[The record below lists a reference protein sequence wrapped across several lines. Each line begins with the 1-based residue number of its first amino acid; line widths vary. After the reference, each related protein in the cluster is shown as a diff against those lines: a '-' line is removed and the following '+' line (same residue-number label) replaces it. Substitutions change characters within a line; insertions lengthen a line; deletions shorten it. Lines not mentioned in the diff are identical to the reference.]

1 MRKGNYMFEK
11 LFKLSSKGTTV
22 KVELLAGLTT
32 FLTMAYILA
41 VNPGLLSSEFGAGMP
56 FQSVFLATALS
67 SALASILMGLYAN
80 YPIALAP
87 GMGVNAFFSFTA
99 VNMLG
104 GSWQAG
110 LAAVFVSGVLFMII
124 SLTGIRKIVINA
136 IPKNLKLSIG
146 AGIGFFIAFIGLQN
160 AGIVVNNDAV
170 LVGLGDLTA
179 PTVLLAVFGILVT
192 FALLARKV
200 SAGVFYGLVITAVVG
215 VIAGLFGVE
224 GMPALPTAIVSFEF
238 DMPTFGAFISGFDE
252 LFASPSAILIIFT
265 FLFIDFFD
273 TAGTLVAVAG
283 KTDLMDENGELKD
296 VDKALMSDAVG
307 TVAGAILGTST
318 VTSFIESAAG
328 VGVGGRTGLTAVTT
342 GVLFILSIFFFPVLV
357 VINGTVTAPAL
368 IVVGVLMAQQLGN
381 IDWED
386 FVAATSGFIAIITMI
401 LAYSIA
407 DGIATGFITYGVVMV
422 ASGKAKEVKPI
433 IWILIAVFIAHFIF
447 K

>member
-32 FLTMAYILA
+32 FLTMAYILG
-41 VNPGLLSSEFGAGMP
+41 VNPGLLSSEFGAAMP

-67 SALASILMGLYAN
+67 SALACIIMGLYAN

-124 SLTGIRKIVINA
+124 SMTGIRKIVINA
-136 IPKNLKLSIG
+136 IPKNLKLAIG

-215 VIAGLFGVE
+215 VIAGLFGFE
-224 GMPALPTAIVSFEF
+224 GMPTLPTAIVSFEF
-238 DMPTFGAFISGFDE
+238 DMPTFGAFIGGFGE
-252 LFASPSAILIIFT
+252 LFASPSAVLIIFT

-296 VDKALMSDAVG
+296 VDKALMSDAIG

-318 VTSFIESAAG
+318 VTSYIESAAG

-342 GVLFILSIFFFPVLV
+342 GVLFILSIFFFPVLA

-368 IVVGVLMAQQLGN
+368 IVVGVLMAQQLGG

-386 FVAATSGFIAIITMI
+386 FVAATSGFVAIITMV

-407 DGIATGFITYGVVMV
+407 DGIATGFITYGVVMA
-422 ASGKAKEVKPI
+422 ASGRAKEVKPV
-433 IWILIAVFIAHFIF
+433 IWVLIAVFIVHFIL

>member
-67 SALASILMGLYAN
+67 SALASIIMGLYAN

-110 LAAVFVSGVLFMII
+110 LAAVFVSGILFLII
-124 SLTGIRKIVINA
+124 SMTGIRKMVINA
-136 IPKNLKLSIG
+136 IPKNLKLAIG

-160 AGIVVNNDAV
+160 AGIVVNNDVV

-215 VIAGLFGVE
+215 VIAGLAGVE
-224 GMPALPTAIVSFEF
+224 GMPALPTAIVSFNF
-238 DMPTFGAFISGFDE
+238 DMPTIGAFAGGFGE

-283 KTDLMDENGELKD
+283 KTNLIDENGELEN
-296 VDKALMSDAVG
+296 VDKALMSDAIG

-318 VTSFIESAAG
+318 VTSYIESAAG

-342 GVLFILSIFFFPVLV
+342 GVLFILSIVFFPVLA

-368 IVVGVLMAQQLGN
+368 VVVGVLMAQQLGN

-386 FVAATSGFIAIITMI
+386 FVAATSGFVAIITMI

-407 DGIATGFITYGVVMV
+407 DGIATGFITYGVVMI
-422 ASGKAKEVKPI
+422 ASGKAKEVKPV
-433 IWILIAVFIAHFIF
+433 IWVLIAVFIAHFIL

>member
-1 MRKGNYMFEK
+1 MRKGNFMFEK

-22 KVELLAGLTT
+22 KVEVLAGLTT

-41 VNPGLLSSEFGAGMP
+41 VNPGLLSNEFGAGMP

-67 SALASILMGLYAN
+67 AALASIIMGLYAN

-110 LAAVFVSGVLFMII
+110 LAAVFISGVLFLVI
-124 SLTGIRKIVINA
+124 SLTGIRKMVINA
-136 IPKNLKLSIG
+136 IPKNLKLAIG

-170 LVGLGDLTA
+170 LVGLGDLTS
-179 PTVLLAVFGILVT
+179 PTALLAVFGILVT
-192 FALLARKV
+192 FALLARKI

-215 VIAGLFGVE
+215 IVAGLSGVE
-224 GMPALPTAIVSFEF
+224 GMPALPTAIVSFNF
-238 DMPTFGAFISGFDE
+238 DMPTFGAFIGGFGE

-283 KTDLMDENGELKD
+283 KTNLIDENGELVD
-296 VDKALMSDAVG
+296 VDKALMADAVG
-307 TVAGAILGTST
+307 TVAGAVFGTST
-318 VTSFIESAAG
+318 VTSYIESAAG

-342 GVLFILSIFFFPVLV
+342 GLLFILSIVFFPILAV
-357 VINGTVTAPAL
+357 VNGTVTAPAL
-368 IVVGVLMAQQLGN
+368 IVVGVLMAQQLGG
-381 IDWED
+381 IDWDD
-386 FVAATSGFIAIITMI
+386 FVAATSGFVAIITMI

-407 DGIATGFITYGVVMV
+407 DGIATGFITYGVVMA
-422 ASGKAKEVKPI
+422 ASGKAKEVKPV
-433 IWILIAVFIAHFIF
+433 IWVLIAIFIVHFIL

>member
-41 VNPGLLSSEFGAGMP
+41 VNPGLLSNEFGAGMP

-67 SALASILMGLYAN
+67 AALASIIMGLYAN

-110 LAAVFVSGVLFMII
+110 LAAVFISGVLFLVI
-124 SLTGIRKIVINA
+124 SLTGIRKMVINA
-136 IPKNLKLSIG
+136 IPKNLKLAIG

-192 FALLARKV
+192 FALLARKI

-215 VIAGLFGVE
+215 IIAGLAGVE
-224 GMPALPTAIVSFEF
+224 GMPALPTAIVSFDF
-238 DMPTFGAFISGFDE
+238 DMPTFGAFVGGFGE
-252 LFASPSAILIIFT
+252 LFASPSAVLIIFT

-283 KTDLMDENGELKD
+283 KTNLIDEKGELEN
-296 VDKALMSDAVG
+296 VDKALMADAVG

-318 VTSFIESAAG
+318 VTSYIESAAG

-342 GVLFILSIFFFPVLV
+342 GVLFILSIVFFPVLA

-368 IVVGVLMAQQLGN
+368 IVVGVLMAQQLGG

-386 FVAATSGFIAIITMI
+386 FIAATSGFVAIITMI

-422 ASGKAKEVKPI
+422 ASGKAKEVKPV
-433 IWILIAVFIAHFIF
+433 IWVLIAVFIAHFIF

>member
-124 SLTGIRKIVINA
+124 SMTGIRKMVINA
-136 IPKNLKLSIG
+136 IPKNLKLAIG

-200 SAGVFYGLVITAVVG
+200 SAGVFYGLVITAFVG
-215 VIAGLFGVE
+215 VIAGLAGIE
-224 GMPALPTAIVSFEF
+224 GMPALPTAVVSFNF
-238 DMPTFGAFISGFDE
+238 DMPTFGAFIGGFDE

-283 KTDLMDENGELKD
+283 KTNLMNADGELTD

-342 GVLFILSIFFFPVLV
+342 GVLFILSIVFFPVLA

-368 IVVGVLMAQQLGN
+368 VVVGVLMAQQLGN

-386 FVAATSGFIAIITMI
+386 FVAATSGFVAIITMI

-407 DGIATGFITYGVVMV
+407 DGIATGFITYGVVMI
-422 ASGKAKEVKPI
+422 ASGKAKEVKPV
-433 IWILIAVFIAHFIF
+433 IWVLIAVFIAHFIL

>member
-32 FLTMAYILA
+32 FLTMAYILG
-41 VNPGLLSSEFGAGMP
+41 VNPGLLSSEFGAAMP

-124 SLTGIRKIVINA
+124 SMTGIRKIVINA

-215 VIAGLFGVE
+215 VIAGLFGFE

-238 DMPTFGAFISGFDE
+238 DMPTFGAFIGGFGE

-422 ASGKAKEVKPI
+422 ASGKGKEVKPI
-433 IWILIAVFIAHFIF
+433 IWLLIVIFVAHFIF

>member
-67 SALASILMGLYAN
+67 AALASIIMGLYAN

-110 LAAVFVSGVLFMII
+110 LAAVFVSGVLFLVI
-124 SLTGIRKIVINA
+124 SLTGIRKMVINA
-136 IPKNLKLSIG
+136 IPKNLKLAIG

-160 AGIVVNNDAV
+160 AGIIVNNDVV

-192 FALLARKV
+192 FALLARKI

-215 VIAGLFGVE
+215 IIAGLAGVE
-224 GMPALPTAIVSFEF
+224 GMPALPTAIVSFNF
-238 DMPTFGAFISGFDE
+238 DMPTFGAFVGGFGE
-252 LFASPSAILIIFT
+252 LFASPSAVLIIFT

-283 KTDLMDENGELKD
+283 KTNLIDEKGELEN
-296 VDKALMSDAVG
+296 VDKALMADAVG

-318 VTSFIESAAG
+318 VTSYIESAAG

-342 GVLFILSIFFFPVLV
+342 GVLFILSIVFFPVLA

-368 IVVGVLMAQQLGN
+368 IVVGVLMAQQLGG

-386 FVAATSGFIAIITMI
+386 FIAATSGFVAIITMI

-422 ASGKAKEVKPI
+422 ASGKAKEVKPV
-433 IWILIAVFIAHFIF
+433 IWVLIAVFIAHFIF

>member
-32 FLTMAYILA
+32 FLTMAYILG
-41 VNPGLLSSEFGAGMP
+41 VNPGLLSSEFGAAMP

>member
-22 KVELLAGLTT
+22 KVEILAGLTT

-67 SALASILMGLYAN
+67 SALASIIMGLYAN

-124 SLTGIRKIVINA
+124 SMTGIRKMVINA
-136 IPKNLKLSIG
+136 IPKNLKLAIG

-215 VIAGLFGVE
+215 VVAGLAGVE
-224 GMPALPTAIVSFEF
+224 GMPALPTAVVSFNF
-238 DMPTFGAFISGFDE
+238 DMPTFGAFIGGFDE

-283 KTDLMDENGELKD
+283 KTNLMNADGELTD

-342 GVLFILSIFFFPVLV
+342 GVLFILSIVFFPVLA

-368 IVVGVLMAQQLGN
+368 VVVGVLMAQQLGN

-386 FVAATSGFIAIITMI
+386 FVAATSGFVAIITMI

-407 DGIATGFITYGVVMV
+407 DGIATGFITYGVVMI
-422 ASGKAKEVKPI
+422 ASGKAKEVKPV
-433 IWILIAVFIAHFIF
+433 IWVLIAVFIAHFIL